1 LDQYKREPLTQDEEA
16 RLRAACRKPAEKAT
30 VTILLET
37 GIRVSELSECSP
49 HDQVDWQGRRLTIY
63 GKTSEPGRHNTK
75 RRILPL
81 SDEAF
86 ETFVRYRYLF
96 ETMAHQK
103 KNGGGWI
110 SIRTVERLIHR
121 VANRAGIVRPATP
134 HVLRHTFAVNC
145 LRRGIHPRTIQALL
159 GHESFATTQKYLN
172 LAPEDVIS
180 EFHHKW
186 DRPARHSYDWMD
198 R

>member
-1 LDQYKREPLTQDEEA
+1 VSQYKREPLTQDEEA
-16 RLRAACRKPAEKAT
+16 RLRGACRKPVEKAT
-30 VTILLET
+30 ITILLET
-37 GIRVSELSECSP
+37 GLRVSELTECEP
-49 HDQVDWQGRRLTIY
+49 GEQVDWQGRRLTVH
-63 GKTSEPGRHNTK
+63 GKTSKPGEHNTK

-81 SDEAF
+81 SEECF
-86 ETFVRYRYLF
+86 EVFVRYRYLF
-96 ETMAHQK
+96 DSIMRVN
-103 KNGGGWI
+103 KNRTWI
-110 SIRTVERLIHR
+110 AVRTVERLVKR
-121 VANRAGIVRPATP
+121 VANRVGIVKPVSP

-145 LRRGIHPRTIQALL
+145 VRRGIHPRTLQALL

-172 LAPEDVIS
+172 LAPEDVIR